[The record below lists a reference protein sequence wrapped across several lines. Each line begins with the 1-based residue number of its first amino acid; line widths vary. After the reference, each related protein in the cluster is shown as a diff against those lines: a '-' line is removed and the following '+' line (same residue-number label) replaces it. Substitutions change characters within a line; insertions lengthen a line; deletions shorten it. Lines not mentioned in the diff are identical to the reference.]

1 MVKMRYLFIGSVCV
15 HGLLALSIGQYI
27 QCTDK
32 QIPQIFSVTLLTSPK
47 GTNEKISVPLKKTS
61 INARA
66 NKSSVVNHA
75 TIENAASAPIVIYN
89 PSPTYPAYAKENGK
103 EGSFSVKLLVSSA
116 GIVEDVKVLAIKG
129 DKALFEEEL
138 LKTMKQWTFNVNGKE
153 ASFEIPISFQLD

>member
-1 MVKMRYLFIGSVCV
+1 MVKIRYLLIGSVCI

-32 QIPQIFSVTLLTSPK
+32 QIPQIFSVALLTSPK
-47 GTNEKISVPLKKTS
+47 GTNEKVTVPLKKTS
-61 INARA
+61 INACA
-66 NKSSVVNHA
+66 KKASVVNHA
-75 TIENAASAPIVIYN
+75 TVEVSASAPIVIYN
-89 PSPTYPAYAKENGK
+89 PSPAYPAYAK

-116 GIVEDVKVLAIKG
+116 GIVEDVKVVTIKG

>member
-47 GTNEKISVPLKKTS
+47 GTNEKVAVPLKKTS

-66 NKSSVVNHA
+66 KKASVVNHA
-75 TIENAASAPIVIYN
+75 TIENSASAPIVIYN
-89 PSPTYPAYAKENGK
+89 PSPADPAYAKENGK

-116 GIVEDVKVLAIKG
+116 GVVEDVKVVAIKG